1 MRSPTV
7 LLAALVTLNAGRAR
21 AQAPDSLVERGQHG
35 TGMFGVSIGMP
46 AYGGQPIPQL
56 FTVGVNATGTSP
68 GRIVPDFSIGTMPRT
83 LSEGLVVLGL
93 RGGVALPLTL
103 APNFTLLPSAGIS
116 LIGASV
122 GGGIAGVNAGVAG
135 VIWTGATGIRSGVTW
150 HHFQNSR
157 TGVWLIELGLVRGY

>member
-7 LLAALVTLNAGRAR
+7 FLATLLALCASRAR
-21 AQAPDSLVERGQHG
+21 AQTPDSSPDRNEHG
-35 TGMFGVSIGMP
+35 TIMFGASIGMP

-56 FTVGVNATGTSP
+56 FTVGVNATGTSS
-68 GRIVPDFSIGTMPRT
+68 GHIVPDFSIGTMPRT

-103 APNFTLLPSAGIS
+103 APDFTLLPSAGIS

-135 VIWTGATGIRSGVTW
+135 VVWTGAVGLRGGVTW
-150 HHFQNSR
+150 HHFQNSS